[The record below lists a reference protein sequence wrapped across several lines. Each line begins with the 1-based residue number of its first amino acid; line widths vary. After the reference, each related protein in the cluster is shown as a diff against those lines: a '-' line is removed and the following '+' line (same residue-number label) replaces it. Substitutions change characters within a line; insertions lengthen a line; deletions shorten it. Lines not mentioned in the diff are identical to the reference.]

1 VVIIV
6 WLTASWYVFA
16 LMQELLF
23 GGVRMVRRHEDLRQ
37 YELASLAIV
46 LVLLVILGVMP
57 SRFFDIGA
65 ISALQASLTESL
77 TWNE

>member
-1 VVIIV
+1 
-6 WLTASWYVFA
+6 
-16 LMQELLF
+16 
-23 GGVRMVRRHEDLRQ
+23 VRRHEDVRQ

-65 ISALQASLTESL
+65 ISALQAP
-77 TWNE
+77 